1 MLPLLDPQV
10 RLMLLSHIVIRLGEA
25 DQGEVRSTGIEA
37 EQLTRLRGLSP
48 IELSR
53 LAGMRELTIAVRV
66 DSGALNA
73 GLRAVTLANEA
84 KAMEDY
90 FIRHG
95 ASWQMM
101 NALFKIRRKLTLKRR
116 RDCGAWRPS
125 GRLPLPDP
133 VTRERIFRGWL
144 GVKDTPPRERYFR
157 LHGMF
162 PTFNIAVLE
171 AVVRQFEADA

>member
-25 DQGEVRSTGIEA
+25 DQVEVRSTGIETD
-37 EQLTRLRGLSP
+37 QLSRLRELSP
-48 IELSR
+48 LELSR
-53 LAGMRELTIAVRV
+53 LASMRELTIAVRV

-84 KAMEDY
+84 KAIEDY

-101 NALFKIRRKLTLKRR
+101 SALFKIRRKVTLKRR
-116 RDCGAWRPS
+116 RDCGAWRPA
-125 GRLPLPDP
+125 GRLRLPDP

-144 GVKDTPPRERYFR
+144 SVKNTPARERYLR

-162 PTFNIAVLE
+162 PTFSIAVLE
-171 AVVRQFEADA
+171 AVVREFEADT